1 MDTLK
6 LWEKLKRIPK
16 AERQTETAREMIA
29 SGELTPEEVAW
40 AVATT
45 AMMPVL
51 ILKTLEA

>member
-16 AERQTETAREMIA
+16 AERPTDTAREMIA